1 MVLARHIGALWG
13 VAGFIAL
20 ISYAVVRLFGVF
32 LNSLDYSWHPAQW
45 ATLIVV
51 AAFMAYSEGYKGFQ
65 LSYSPRLAARARYLA
80 QSGSALELLLA
91 PLFCMSFFRA
101 PKKRIIV
108 SFSLLIMIILLVTA
122 FRFIPQP
129 WRGILDA
136 GVVVGLTWGMASTLY
151 YCVRTFWGDRETAID
166 EPELS

>member
-13 VAGFIAL
+13 VTGFIAL
-20 ISYAVVRLFGVF
+20 IGYAVVRLFGVF
-32 LNSLDYSWHPAQW
+32 LNSLDYNWHPVQW
-45 ATLIVV
+45 AAFIGV
-51 AAFMAYSEGYKGFQ
+51 AGFMAYSEGYKGFQ

-80 QSGSALELLLA
+80 HSGSALELLLA

-101 PKKRIIV
+101 SKRRIIV
-108 SFSLLIMIILLVTA
+108 SFSLLIMIVMLVTA

-136 GVVVGLTWGMASTLY
+136 GVVVGLSWGLASTLY
-151 YCVRTFWGDRETAID
+151 FCVRTFWGNTPIAAD